1 MSSLTRIN
9 IKTSKFCKFKA
20 TEIQS
25 ASVVMMEM
33 QSSAE

>member
-1 MSSLTRIN
+1 MSSLTRIK

-25 ASVVMMEM
+25 GSVVIMEV
-33 QSSAE
+33 QSSGE